1 MTLIALLSAGF
12 ILGLA
17 FNVYGLLGTSF
28 LIIPAYFIGSLQLGL
43 FQATASALLSATI
56 FEFGYFCGLISQSRS
71 LRRFALGPN
80 RIR

>member
-17 FNVYGLLGTSF
+17 FNVYGLLGMSL
-28 LIIPAYFIGSLQLGL
+28 LIIPVYLIGSLHLGL
-43 FQATASALLSATI
+43 LQAASSTLLSATI
-56 FEFGYFCGLISQSRS
+56 FEFGYFCSIISQSRS
-71 LRRFALGPN
+71 PRRFALGPT